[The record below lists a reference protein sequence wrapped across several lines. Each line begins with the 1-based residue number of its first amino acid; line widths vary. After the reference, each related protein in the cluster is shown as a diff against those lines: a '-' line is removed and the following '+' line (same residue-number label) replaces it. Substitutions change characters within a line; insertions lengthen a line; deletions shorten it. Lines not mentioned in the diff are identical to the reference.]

1 MPLVRGNSGVTT
13 FVLKSKMDSIRKAQ
27 PVPVL
32 TPTVSHVDEKSH
44 TLEAAVEDGDDALKI
59 LHSHYEPYTKAE
71 EKRVLR
77 KIDLRLVILMFIVN
91 GTQFVDKL
99 VIDPISTP
107 YLTC

>member
-1 MPLVRGNSGVTT
+1 
-13 FVLKSKMDSIRKAQ
+13 MDSIRKAQ
-27 PVPVL
+27 PQPIL
-32 TPTVSHVDEKSH
+32 TPTVSHVDDKTH
-44 TLEAAVEDGDDALKI
+44 TLEGAVDDGDDALKI

-77 KIDLRLVILMFIVN
+77 KIDFRLVVLMFIVN

-99 VIDPISTP
+99 VIYPMSSP